1 MLVIKDILMPGI
13 WEKLGFSPNI
23 VLSSFPGEGG
33 QSPGNQ
39 PWPDSSGKIV
49 QINEEEIMSKKL
61 LLIILVGMFW
71 GCSTY
76 NTVGQK
82 FDTTAVN
89 RIELNKTTESEV
101 LSMLGA
107 PASEKKLDNGIV
119 IYYYAY
125 GDRKD
130 LGADSAVDSLQIQL
144 YNGVVINKFQR
155 LAH

>member
-1 MLVIKDILMPGI
+1 VKGGI
-13 WEKLGFSPNI
+13 SPPI
-23 VLSSFPGEGG
+23 
-33 QSPGNQ
+33 SPGA
-39 PWPDSSGKIV
+39 DSSGKIV
-49 QINEEEIMSKKL
+49 QVNEEKTMTKNL
-61 LLIILVGMFW
+61 LLIILVGIFW

-89 RIELNKTTESEV
+89 RIELNKTTEGEV
-101 LSMLGA
+101 IAMLGA

>member
-1 MLVIKDILMPGI
+1 VKGGI
-13 WEKLGFSPNI
+13 SPPI
-23 VLSSFPGEGG
+23 
-33 QSPGNQ
+33 SPGAY
-39 PWPDSSGKIV
+39 SSGKIV
-49 QINEEEIMSKKL
+49 QVNEEKTMTKNL
-61 LLIILVGMFW
+61 LLIILVGIFW

-101 LSMLGA
+101 IAMLGA

-119 IYYYAY
+119 IYYYVY